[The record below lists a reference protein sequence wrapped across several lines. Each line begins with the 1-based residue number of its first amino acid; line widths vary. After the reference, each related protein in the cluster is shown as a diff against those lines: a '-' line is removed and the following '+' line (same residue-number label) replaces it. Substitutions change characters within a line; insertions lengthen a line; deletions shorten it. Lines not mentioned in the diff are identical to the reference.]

1 MCFDGAKSFC
11 VDDRR
16 KPFDCAVLDALLISD
31 VIYTILCTMRAFY
44 AKLIKINFRLC
55 PIQLRRTLRSTFQTA
70 HLIVN

>member
-16 KPFDCAVLDALLISD
+16 KPFDCTVLDALLISD

-44 AKLIKINFRLC
+44 AKLIKIRIDLC
-55 PIQLRRTLRSTFQTA
+55 INYAYKFIGFGVI
-70 HLIVN
+70 H